1 MNSVTSPK
9 PKTGDSD
16 TSTQKAVETSANG
29 NGNPAISLL
38 KKWVK
43 KLPFAMAMDFYRRR
57 FLDSPIFDSSVEQ
70 MANILEDWP
79 RVLVIDNTNSCN
91 AKCVWCPNPDLTNLG
106 VMKMDV
112 FRHIMDDYASR
123 GGHIRFGTF
132 GEPMLD
138 KTLGQKIEYLRRFSS
153 ITGAEVLTNGYFLT
167 GKIIPTLLEH
177 SIGVEVSL
185 DELDKETF
193 EDVKKMSYDVVRDNI
208 LEFLEANDRAS
219 KSVPVNFRVKTLKT
233 YEETVNHELF
243 KRMSDHN
250 CTIELTPIDEN
261 IIANWAGKFDKDS
274 FFESYVNGTPSSTKF
289 SYKNFNLTNTAPC
302 VQLWKWLVIYWDASV
317 VLCCVDMFS
326 TTRLG
331 NLKDKSIEEIWTG
344 PVMTKMRQKM
354 RERKRFDIPIC
365 QECDIHLSWHNLKE
379 YYDKSGAIL
388 PKRRFIS

>member
-1 MNSVTSPK
+1 MNSLTK
-9 PKTGDSD
+9 PKINTEEIKNSGP
-16 TSTQKAVETSANG
+16 KAVEISANG

-38 KKWVK
+38 KKWLK
-43 KLPFAMAMDFYRRR
+43 KMPFAMALDFYRRR
-57 FLDSPIFDSSVEQ
+57 FLDSPTFDSTIEP

-112 FRHIMDDYASR
+112 FRHIMDDYSSR

-138 KTLGQKIEYLRRFSS
+138 KTLGEKIEYLRRFSS

-167 GKIIPTLLEH
+167 EKITSILLDN

-193 EDVKKMSYDVVRDNI
+193 EDVKKMSYDVVKDNI
-208 LEFLEANDRAS
+208 LAFLEANDKAP
-219 KSVPVNFRVKTLKT
+219 KPVPVNFRVKTLKT
-233 YEETVNHELF
+233 YEETVNHELY

-250 CTIELTPIDEN
+250 CSIELTPIDDN

-274 FFESYVNGTPSSTKF
+274 FFENYLGGTPSSTKF
-289 SYKNFNLTNTAPC
+289 SYKQFNLTNKAPC
-302 VQLWKWLVIYWDASV
+302 VQLWKWLVIYWDASA

-331 NLKDKSIEEIWTG
+331 NLKDKSIKEIWTG
-344 PVMTKMRQKM
+344 SVMSKM
-354 RERKRFDIPIC
+354 REKMRDRKRFDIPIC
-365 QECDIHLSWHNLKE
+365 QDCDIHLSWHNLKE
-379 YYDKSGAIL
+379 YYDKSGKIL
-388 PKRRFIS
+388 PNRRFIS